1 MNINKCLSFEK
12 ISFMSISAETMYKVL
27 QVFAWLIFVGLCIQ
41 AGGFLFNLVYVL
53 FINAGGAA
61 NFWEGMDLSMLY
73 GFDKGYFVVI
83 TGLMVLMAVLKAL
96 IFFQIINGFVK
107 KKFTLD
113 RPFTGVMMEFIS
125 TTAFLSLAIGILARI
140 GGKIVTHLQKQG
152 VTLPDSK
159 QLTIDGAEVWIFM
172 GVLLWLSVKIFRKGM
187 ELQAEND
194 LIV

>member
-1 MNINKCLSFEK
+1 MKK
-12 ISFMSISAETMYKVL
+12 TSFMSISAETMYKVL

-61 NFWEGMDLSMLY
+61 NFWEGMDFSMLY
-73 GFDKGYFVVI
+73 GYDKGYFVVI